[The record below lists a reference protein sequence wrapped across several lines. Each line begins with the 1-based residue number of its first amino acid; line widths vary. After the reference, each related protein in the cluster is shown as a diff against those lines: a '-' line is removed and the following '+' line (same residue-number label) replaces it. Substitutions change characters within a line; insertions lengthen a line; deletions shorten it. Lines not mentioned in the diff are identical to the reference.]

1 MLEIIGPGP
10 GEEEALLA
18 RMSLAEKR
26 VWLNRA
32 LFRYHRMLWMEPPIQ
47 APAPHTTSTDQAD
60 HGALTAEEAEV
71 MQASRDS
78 SDSAEEHEDEGGWV
92 CAACTFINVEARVT
106 CEMCDNP
113 RILGTDP
120 NDRVVVAHNVAVATE
135 VEAAVMNEAGQIE
148 REEPLSFIEW
158 DRSRP
163 VLEQLREQ
171 QDNGTGLGD
180 NCSGVLEVR
189 FVGESSTGSA
199 VMRDWFGV
207 VNRSLTADS
216 NEVLIML
223 LRYHALL
230 CLLNQFLPHNVQLHA
245 LLLPEKG
252 D

>member
-47 APAPHTTSTDQAD
+47 AAPPHTTSTEQAD
-60 HGALTAEEAEV
+60 HGVQTAEAEV
-71 MQASRDS
+71 MQASRDG
-78 SDSAEEHEDEGGWV
+78 SDGVAEHEDEGGWV
-92 CAACTFINVEARVT
+92 CAACTFINAEARVT

-120 NDRVVVAHNVAVATE
+120 NDRVVITQNAAAAAE
-135 VEAAVMNEAGQIE
+135 AEAAVMNEAGQIE

-171 QDNGTGLGD
+171 QDNGTGLSD

-199 VMRDWFGV
+199 VMREWFGV
-207 VNRSLTADS
+207 VSEGILHEASGAAAAADGGTS
-216 NEVLIML
+216 AASDAGSGNSAAK
-223 LRYHALL
+223 H
-230 CLLNQFLPHNVQLHA
+230 
-245 LLLPEKG
+245 
-252 D
+252 